1 MSPECCARDYT
12 VAGESPNDKGD
23 TMMKRVL
30 AVAFL
35 LMSLASIALADG
47 SGPPPD
53 QMMKKPPVAIAV

>member
-1 MSPECCARDYT
+1 
-12 VAGESPNDKGD
+12 
-23 TMMKRVL
+23 MMKRVL